1 MVTVMIIHDDDDDL
15 KVNLSGPF
23 ANFQRSKFTNVS
35 KLTLSLTWEF
45 EKQAGNLDLCQRSHP
60 GTTCPIH
67 PQLQNS
73 PTYNFVFQ
81 NYQNVKFKISPNVC
95 SSTRKI

>member
-1 MVTVMIIHDDDDDL
+1 MIIHDDDDDL

-60 GTTCPIH
+60 GTTAPSIH
-67 PQLQNS
+67 SYKIVQVITL
-73 PTYNFVFQ
+73 Y
-81 NYQNVKFKISPNVC
+81 FKI
-95 SSTRKI
+95 

>member
-1 MVTVMIIHDDDDDL
+1 MIIHDDDDDL

-23 ANFQRSKFTNVS
+23 ENFQRSKFNNVS

-60 GTTCPIH
+60 GAAATSIH
-67 PQLQNS
+67 
-73 PTYNFVFQ
+73 
-81 NYQNVKFKISPNVC
+81 NYKIVQVITLCFKI
-95 SSTRKI
+95 